1 MVPDRHDVDLVSG
14 RGRAVTSAPVD
25 ELSFLLRDV
34 ADGSL
39 DSLNELV
46 SRLQVDVLRLC
57 SALLPS
63 ALAEDATQETFLRVW
78 RSAPTFRGE
87 SSARTW
93 VLTIARRAC
102 HESLRR
108 RRRRDELAAAVRRQE
123 KRSDASEELA
133 LGDLVGRL
141 EANRRAAF
149 VLTQLLGLSYEETAE
164 VCGCPVGTI
173 RSRVARAR
181 SELVTAWRQA
191 QDQRGGTGDGPERY
205 S

>member
-1 MVPDRHDVDLVSG
+1 MVPDRHEVDLVPAG
-14 RGRAVTSAPVD
+14 GRAVTSAAVD
-25 ELSFLLRDV
+25 ELSFLLGEV
-34 ADGSL
+34 ADGNL

-46 SRLQVDVLRLC
+46 ARLQADVSRLC

-63 ALAEDATQETFLRVW
+63 ALAEDATQETFVRVW

-93 VLTIARRAC
+93 VLTIARRTC
-102 HESLRR
+102 HENLRR
-108 RRRRDELAAAVRRQE
+108 RRRRDELAAAVRRRE
-123 KRSDASEELA
+123 ERSDASEELA

-149 VLTQLLGLSYEETAE
+149 VLTQLLGFSYEETAE

-191 QDQRGGTGDGPERY
+191 QDQRGGTSDVPKRQ